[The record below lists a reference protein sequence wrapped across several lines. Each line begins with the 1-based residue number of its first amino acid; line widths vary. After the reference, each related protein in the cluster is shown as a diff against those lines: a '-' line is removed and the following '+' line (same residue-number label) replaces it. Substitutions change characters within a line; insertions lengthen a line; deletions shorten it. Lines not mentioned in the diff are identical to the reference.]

1 MLDRGYSP
9 PDVDRSRRHGLT
21 VEEQHA
27 GETIDERIAH
37 TALRYEPPG
46 VCSRS
51 LAFVKSSNHASRY
64 PVPNDRGS

>member
-1 MLDRGYSP
+1 MKAGTRLEPFLFLAFYRGRYENT
-9 PDVDRSRRHGLT
+9 G
-21 VEEQHA
+21 EEFSN
-27 GETIDERIAH
+27 IDERIAH